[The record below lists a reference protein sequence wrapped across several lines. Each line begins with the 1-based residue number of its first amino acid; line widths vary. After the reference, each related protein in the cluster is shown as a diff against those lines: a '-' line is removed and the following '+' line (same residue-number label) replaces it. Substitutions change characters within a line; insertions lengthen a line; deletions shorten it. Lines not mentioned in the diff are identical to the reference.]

1 MRSLGKQCRA
11 NQVQHHVP
19 SAARIGAA
27 FGRSCHQARC
37 RLAGSG
43 SRHHHASTILRAVA
57 EAVQGENKELV
68 SISTFVSYVM
78 VYNGAA
84 WQDAELR
91 HAQDSAASMLHTL
104 QHA

>member
-19 SAARIGAA
+19 RAARIGAA
-27 FGRSCHQARC
+27 FGRNHHQARS

-68 SISTFVSYVM
+68 SISTFV
-78 VYNGAA
+78 
-84 WQDAELR
+84 
-91 HAQDSAASMLHTL
+91 
-104 QHA
+104 